1 MFIERIKGND
11 WNSNFQEKIS
21 HVYADWK
28 ISILYKKHSTK
39 KKKIQLKTL
48 KNKLE
53 AKGPK

>member
-1 MFIERIKGND
+1 MFIGGIKGND
-11 WNSNFQEKIS
+11 WNSDFQVKIS
-21 HVYADWK
+21 HIYADWK

-39 KKKIQLKTL
+39 NKKKIQL